1 MAHILIIGCGAIGQH
16 VAINLIAQG
25 HQVTGLKRTPPQ
37 TQNGITYFTADI
49 TQADTL
55 KGLNEHYD
63 LLLFIVSAS
72 DRSEASYHDI
82 YETGL
87 TNVLTTLPT
96 TPCFFIS
103 STSVYGENSGAWVN
117 EDSPTNHIELTSQFI
132 VSAEQR
138 VTAAHPDNVII
149 RFSGIYG
156 AGRHY
161 LLTIAQFSPEVQ
173 RTPPYYTNR
182 IHQQDCVNSLLFLI
196 NKRLSNQ
203 PLAPCYLASDN
214 APAPMW
220 EVMSWLTK
228 QMNCP
233 APTEAPA
240 KNPATSNKRCDN
252 QRLKDLGY
260 TFSYPSYQEGYREQL
275 ND

>member
-1 MAHILIIGCGAIGQH
+1 MAHILIFGCGAIGQQLA
-16 VAINLIAQG
+16 VELIHLG
-25 HQVTGLKRTPPQ
+25 HHVTGVKRTPPKVQ
-37 TQNGITYFTADI
+37 HGITYFAADI
-49 TQADTL
+49 SQAASL
-55 KGLNEHYD
+55 EGLNGHYD
-63 LLLFIVSAS
+63 LLLFIVSSS

-87 TNVLTTLPT
+87 TNVLTKQPT

-117 EDSPTNHIELTSQFI
+117 EDSPTDPTERTSQLI

-156 AGRHY
+156 SGRHY
-161 LLTIAQFSPEVQ
+161 LLKIAQFSPEVQ

-182 IHQQDCVNSLLFLI
+182 IHQQDCVHSLLFLI

-203 PLAPCYLASDN
+203 PLASCYLASDN

-240 KNPATSNKRCDN
+240 KNPVTANKRCDN

-260 TFSYPSYQEGYREQL
+260 TFIYPSYQEGYREQL